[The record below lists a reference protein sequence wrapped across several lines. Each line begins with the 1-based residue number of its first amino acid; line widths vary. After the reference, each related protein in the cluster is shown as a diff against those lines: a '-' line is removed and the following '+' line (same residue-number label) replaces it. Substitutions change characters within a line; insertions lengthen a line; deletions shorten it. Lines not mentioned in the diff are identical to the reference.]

1 MLLREFDDDSTDAVL
16 LTGIVSQI
24 YNRVKDTGF
33 DKKYRLESILQTLSD
48 RGIDLDRDTFI
59 KMSQRQPLKNLIAN
73 VEGDSVVFKGASSDS
88 DSEASDMDATT
99 GTLEKMAKRA
109 EKKRE
114 KP

>member
-1 MLLREFDDDSTDAVL
+1 MLLYEFVEDNTDMIL

-24 YNRVKDTGF
+24 YNRIVDTGF
-33 DKKYRLESILQTLSD
+33 DKKYSLDALLNTLSD
-48 RGIDLDRDTFI
+48 RGIDLDRDKFI
-59 KMSQRQPLKNLIAN
+59 EMTKHQPLKNLIAN
-73 VEGDSVVFKGASSDS
+73 VEGDKVVFKGENGDNSKNM
-88 DSEASDMDATT
+88 DMDDTT